1 MGLSE
6 GGKLFA
12 IVGGRK
18 EMMILSIS
26 GKPIIR
32 PFSNLKP
39 PVVLKATNNPEEICA
54 HII

>member
-6 GGKLFA
+6 LGKLFA
-12 IVGGRK
+12 IFGGRK
-18 EMMILSIS
+18 EMIILSMR
-26 GKPIIR
+26 GNPIIK
-32 PFSNLKP
+32 PFSNLNP